1 MEAFLAVLVAS
12 APIVIVPVVTF
23 GSVRLFRLLLEYL
36 DKKPRY
42 PSLDVAIAEIA
53 LGVRAGHFAVDDLDF
68 YLNGFSEQQKNTALS
83 IFYKTEYL
91 TILDVDFQDMKQQ
104 MLFCQVLSS
113 SISSVHSILN
123 NLRR

>member
-23 GSVRLFRLLLEYL
+23 GSARLFRLLLEYL
-36 DKKPRY
+36 DKPKPRY
-42 PSLDVAIAEIA
+42 PSLDVAIAQIA
-53 LGVRAGHFAVDDLDF
+53 LGVRAGRIAVDDLDF
-68 YLNGFSEQQKNTALS
+68 YLNGFSKEQKNAALS
-83 IFYKTEYL
+83 ILYKTEYL
-91 TILDVDFQDMKQQ
+91 TILDVDFQNMEQQ

-123 NLRR
+123 NLE